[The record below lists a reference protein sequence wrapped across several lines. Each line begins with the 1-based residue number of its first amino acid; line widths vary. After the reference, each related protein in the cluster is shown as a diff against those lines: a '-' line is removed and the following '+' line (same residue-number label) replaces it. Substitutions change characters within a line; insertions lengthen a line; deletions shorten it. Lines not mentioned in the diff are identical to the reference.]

1 MIRDAMSCLKDLYA
15 SLPVCQFS
23 PKRLKAVRE
32 AMIAKDW
39 TRRHV
44 NKQVGR
50 VRRIFK
56 WGVSEELVPPSVFHG
71 LQTVEPLRKGRSEA
85 RETKPV
91 KPVADEVVNATLP
104 YLSPVVRAMV
114 QVQRFSACRPGEVCR
129 MRACEIDRSGDV
141 WLYRPAQHKTDWHD
155 HERCIV
161 IGPQAQA
168 VLLPFID
175 AHKADEYLFQPRE
188 AVQGMHDARSANR
201 KTPIAYGNRPGTN
214 RKAKPE
220 RKPGEVYGRHAY
232 GHAIATA
239 CRRAGVAHWAPNQ
252 LRHSAATK
260 IRKRYGLEGSQ
271 VACGH
276 RQADVTQIYA
286 ERDLALARRIALDMG

>member
-1 MIRDAMSCLKDLYA
+1 MPRKRRQPGYNLHKPSGQARVRIDGRDHYLGEYDSPESHKKYAEIIARWWESGSVNPEPPAEPVTPVEPLTVAELLLAYLRHAESYYRRPDGTPTGEARMIRDAMSCLKDLYA

-32 AMIAKDW
+32 AMIAKGW

-91 KPVADEVVNATLP
+91 RPVPDDVVDATLP

-129 MRACEIDRSGDV
+129 MKGAEIDRSGDV
-141 WLYRPAQHKTDWHD
+141 WL
-155 HERCIV
+155 
-161 IGPQAQA
+161 
-168 VLLPFID
+168 
-175 AHKADEYLFQPRE
+175 
-188 AVQGMHDARSANR
+188 
-201 KTPIAYGNRPGTN
+201 
-214 RKAKPE
+214 
-220 RKPGEVYGRHAY
+220 
-232 GHAIATA
+232 
-239 CRRAGVAHWAPNQ
+239 
-252 LRHSAATK
+252 
-260 IRKRYGLEGSQ
+260 
-271 VACGH
+271 
-276 RQADVTQIYA
+276 
-286 ERDLALARRIALDMG
+286 